1 MKARLICLLMC
12 LAAAASSQQ
21 SGGANASAPLA
32 PVTKISVGIMPAYD
46 ASGEV
51 YGEIFTQN
59 LTQMLFD
66 EVRASGYEPVL
77 LNPGGAYTPLD
88 SDLIK
93 EFGQMSKVDTVLI
106 TILQIPLKPKN
117 GPHTLKLDAQM
128 LDPAT
133 GTLTTTRSYTENI
146 RREEAI
152 IEGGYIGFGAMWGFG
167 GTGGSRKFEK
177 QPLGKRARNFARNI
191 RQQVLGTVP
200 GLVQAGTWKNSV
212 SAPGSCQISFR
223 VAYPK
228 KGSISKSYGLIIN
241 GKEESL
247 WLKEGVATVSMMN
260 GPALLHVNL
269 ADAPYRLPVQ
279 RLYAAN
285 TFVDCSKPE
294 RALALDVGPAGEA
307 FLVWQ

>member
-1 MKARLICLLMC
+1 MSLA
-12 LAAAASSQQ
+12 LAASAQQ
-21 SGGANASAPLA
+21 SGGANTAATLA
-32 PVTKISVGIMPAYD
+32 AGPKVSVGILPAYD

-93 EFGQMSKVDTVLI
+93 EFGQMSKVDSVLI

-128 LDPAT
+128 LDPVT
-133 GTLTTTRSYTENI
+133 GTLSATRSYAENI
-146 RREEAI
+146 RKEEAI
-152 IEGGYIGFGAMWGFG
+152 IEGGFIGFGAMWGFG

-200 GLVQAGTWKNSV
+200 SLVQSGTWKNPIA
-212 SAPGSCQISFR
+212 APGSCQISFR

-247 WLKEGVATVSMMN
+247 WLKEGVATVTMTN
-260 GPALLHVNL
+260 GPALLHINL

-285 TFVDCSKPE
+285 TFVDCSRSE
-294 RALALDVGPAGEA
+294 RSLALDVGPAGEA